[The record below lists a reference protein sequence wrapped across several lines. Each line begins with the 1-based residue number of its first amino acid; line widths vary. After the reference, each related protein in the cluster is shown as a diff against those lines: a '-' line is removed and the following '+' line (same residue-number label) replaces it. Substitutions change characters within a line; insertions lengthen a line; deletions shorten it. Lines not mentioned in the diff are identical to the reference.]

1 MSDFRIF
8 AARIKKITRMKISY
22 NWLKQYVNCDYPAEK
37 ISALLTSTGLEVE
50 DLTPFESV
58 KGSLKGVVVGKVLT
72 CIDHPNSDHLHITT
86 VDCGGEEP
94 LHIVCGAPNVA
105 AGQKVLVATIGTDL
119 WIHDEHITIKRGKI
133 RGEVSEGMI
142 CAEDELQLG
151 ESHDGIMVL
160 PDDYEVG
167 KPASFYF
174 PVEND
179 YTFEI
184 GLTANRS
191 DATSH
196 IGSARDLVAAL
207 NQREDTTQY
216 HLIKPSVEDF
226 RVETHDNDIEVV
238 VEDTAACPRYSGLS
252 ISGVKVGPSPDWL
265 KNRLAAVG
273 IRSINNIVDISN
285 YVLMEMGQPMHIFD
299 ADKIAGKKVVVKCLP
314 EGTPFVTLDGVE
326 RKLNGR
332 NLMICNAEEPMCI
345 AGVFGGLKSGVTES
359 TTNIFLES
367 AYFNP
372 TSIRKTSKYHG
383 LQTDASFRYE
393 RGADPNI
400 TLYALKRAALLV
412 KALAGGTISSEI
424 KDVQHGDFTPARVD
438 LKFDYLN
445 KVAGKAIDKTQAVNI
460 LKSLECAVVECDETH
475 VVVDVPTCKVDVTRP
490 VDLVEEILRIYGYDN
505 IEIPS
510 RVHASVS
517 RAVKPNAD
525 QLQQKISDM
534 LVANG
539 FYEIMNNSLTKAAYS
554 EAFEAFDSERNVKI
568 LNPLSSDLNVM
579 RQTLL
584 WGGLESIAF
593 NQNRKVTDM
602 KFFEFG
608 NVYFYNAQAQ
618 GSQDTLAPYSE
629 YFHLDLFLTGN
640 KQAELWNNQPKPL
653 DFFDLKQYVMGI
665 LRLLRVDQNQLEVKE
680 GTLKHYEYSLE
691 LYLEGKRVATFGKL
705 DKKALKHFD
714 IKKDVYHATLCWN
727 TLMSNY
733 GKAPEVH
740 FEPLSKFPSVRRD
753 LAMIFDKS
761 VTFEQV
767 KKVAQAAENKLL
779 QEMSLFDV
787 YEGDKIPEGKKQY
800 AMSFILMSP
809 TATLTDKAI
818 EKAMG
823 RIQGAIEKE
832 LNGVLR

>member
-1 MSDFRIF
+1 
-8 AARIKKITRMKISY
+8 MKISY
-22 NWLKQYVNCDYPAEK
+22 NWLKQYVNCEYPAEK
-37 ISALLTSTGLEVE
+37 VSEVLTSTGLEVE
-50 DLTPFESV
+50 DLIPFESV

-72 CIDHPNSDHLHITT
+72 CVEHPNSDHLHITT

-119 WIHDEHITIKRGKI
+119 WIHDERITIKKGKI

-151 ESHDGIMVL
+151 ESHEGIMVL
-160 PDDYEVG
+160 PEDYEVG

-179 YTFEI
+179 YTIEI

-226 RVETHDNDIEVV
+226 NVESNDNDIEVV
-238 VEDTAACPRYSGLS
+238 VEDAEACLRYSGLT

-285 YVLMEMGQPMHIFD
+285 YVLMEVGQPMLIFD
-299 ADKIAGKKVVVKCLP
+299 ADKITGKKVVVKCPP

-345 AGVFGGLKSGVTES
+345 AGVFGGIKSGVTET
-359 TTNIFLES
+359 TTNVFLES

-372 TSIRKTSKYHG
+372 TSIRKTAKYHG

-400 TLYALKRAALLV
+400 TLYALKRAALLI
-412 KALAGGTISSEI
+412 KELAGGTISSEI
-424 KDVQHGDFTPARVD
+424 KDVRNGDFTPARVD
-438 LKFDYLN
+438 LKFELLN
-445 KVAGKAIDKTQAVNI
+445 RVAGQAIDKSQAVNI
-460 LKSLECAVVECDETH
+460 LRSLECQVVGCDDSH

-490 VDLVEEILRIYGYDN
+490 VDVIEEILRIYGYDN
-505 IEIPS
+505 IAIPS
-510 RVHASVS
+510 RIHTSIS
-517 RAVKPNAD
+517 RANKPNAD
-525 QLQQKISDM
+525 KLQQKISDM

-554 EAFEAFDSERNVKI
+554 EAFEAFDAERNVKVM
-568 LNPLSSDLNVM
+568 NPLSSDLNVM

-593 NQNRKVTDM
+593 NQNRKVADM

-608 NVYFYNAQAQ
+608 NVYFFDSKAVQDAQH
-618 GSQDTLAPYSE
+618 TLAPFSE
-629 YFHLDLFLTGN
+629 YYHLDLFLTGN
-640 KQAELWNNQPKPL
+640 RQEELWSHQPKAL
-653 DFFDLKQYVMGI
+653 DFFDLKQYVMGVLHQMRI
-665 LRLLRVDQNQLEVKE
+665 DSSKLEVKE
-680 GTLKHYEYSLE
+680 GSMGHYEYSLE
-691 LYLEGKRVATFGKL
+691 FYLGDKRVATMGKI
-705 DKKALKHFD
+705 DKKALKLFD
-714 IKKDVYHATLCWN
+714 IKKEVFHATLCWN
-727 TLMSNY
+727 TLMANY
-733 GKAPEVH
+733 AKAPEVH

-761 VTFEQV
+761 VTFEAV
-767 KKVAQAAENKLL
+767 KKVAIAAESKLL

-787 YEGDKIPEGKKQY
+787 YEGDKIPAGKKQY
-800 AMSFILMSP
+800 AMSFILMST

-818 EKAMG
+818 EKSMA

-832 LNGVLR
+832 LGGVLR

>member
-1 MSDFRIF
+1 
-8 AARIKKITRMKISY
+8 MKISY
-22 NWLKQYVNCDYPAEK
+22 NWLKQYVNCDYSAEK
-37 ISALLTSTGLEVE
+37 VSEVLTSTGLEVE

-58 KGSLKGVVVGKVLT
+58 KGALKGVVVGKVLT
-72 CIDHPNSDHLHITT
+72 CVDHPNSDHLHITT
-86 VDCGGEEP
+86 VDCGGEVP

-105 AGQKVLVATIGTDL
+105 AGQKVLVATIGTEL
-119 WIHDEHITIKRGKI
+119 WSGDEHFTIKKGKI

-160 PDDYEVG
+160 PEDYEVG

-174 PVEND
+174 PVEED
-179 YTFEI
+179 YTIEI

-207 NQREDTTQY
+207 NQRENTTKY
-216 HLIKPSVEDF
+216 HLIVPSVDDF
-226 RVETHDNDIEVV
+226 KVENHDNDIEVV

-252 ISGVKVGPSPDWL
+252 ISGVKVGPSPEWL

-273 IRSINNIVDISN
+273 LRSINNIVDISN
-285 YVLMEMGQPMHIFD
+285 YVLMEVGQPMHIFD
-299 ADKIAGKKVVVKCLP
+299 ADKITGKKVVVKCLP

-345 AGVFGGLKSGVTES
+345 AGVFGGLKSGVTEE

-372 TSIRKTSKYHG
+372 TSIRKTAKFHG

-400 TLYALKRAALLV
+400 TLYALKRAAQLV
-412 KALAGGTISSEI
+412 KELAGGTISSEI
-424 KDVQHGDFTPARVD
+424 KDVKNGDFTPARVD

-445 KVAGKAIDKTQAVNI
+445 KVAGQDIDKTQAVNI
-460 LKSLECAVVECDETH
+460 LKSLECKVIEQNDEH
-475 VVVDVPTCKVDVTRP
+475 VVIDIPTCKVDVTRP
-490 VDLVEEILRIYGYDN
+490 ADVVEEILRIYGYDN
-505 IEIPS
+505 IAIPS
-510 RVHASVS
+510 RIHASIS
-517 RAVKPNAD
+517 RAVKPD
-525 QLQQKISDM
+525 SDKLQQKISDI

-554 EAFEAFDSERNVKI
+554 EAFADFDPERNVKI
-568 LNPLSSDLNVM
+568 INPLSSDLNVM

-593 NQNRKVTDM
+593 NQNRKVSDM

-608 NVYFYNAQAQ
+608 NVYFYNGKADN
-618 GSQDTLAPYSE
+618 SQNPLAPYSE
-629 YFHLDLFLTGN
+629 FCHLDLFLTGN
-640 KQAELWNNQPKPL
+640 RHAELWNQQPQAI

-665 LRLLRVDQNQLEVKE
+665 LRLLRIDANQLEVKE
-680 GTLKHYEYSLE
+680 STLKHYEYALE
-691 LYLEGKRVATFGKL
+691 LHLDGQRIATFGKL
-705 DKKALKHFD
+705 DKKTLKLFD
-714 IKKDVYHATLCWN
+714 IKKDVFHATLCWN
-727 TLMSNY
+727 SLMSHY

-753 LAMIFDKS
+753 LAMIFDKN

-767 KKVAQAAENKLL
+767 KKVAMAAENKLL

-787 YEGDKIPEGKKQY
+787 YEGEKIPAGKKQY
-800 AMSFILMSP
+800 AMSFILMST

-818 EKAMG
+818 EKSMA
-823 RIQGAIEKE
+823 RIQQAIEKE
-832 LNGVLR
+832 LGGVLR

>member
-1 MSDFRIF
+1 
-8 AARIKKITRMKISY
+8 MKISY
-22 NWLKQYVNCDYPAEK
+22 NWLKQYVNCDYTAEK
-37 ISALLTSTGLEVE
+37 VSELLTSTGLEVE

-58 KGSLKGVVVGKVLT
+58 KGALKGVVVGKVLT
-72 CIDHPNSDHLHITT
+72 CVDHPNSDHLHITT

-119 WIHDEHITIKRGKI
+119 WIHDEQITIKKGKI

-160 PDDYEVG
+160 PEDYEVG

-174 PVEND
+174 PVEED
-179 YTFEI
+179 YTIEI

-207 NQREDTTQY
+207 NQRENTTKY
-216 HLIKPSVEDF
+216 HLITPSVDDF
-226 RVETHDNDIEVV
+226 KVENHNNDIEVV

-252 ISGVKVGPSPDWL
+252 ISGVKVGPSPEWL

-285 YVLMEMGQPMHIFD
+285 YVLMEVGQPMHIFD
-299 ADKIAGKKVVVKCLP
+299 ADKITGKKVIVKCLP

-332 NLMICNAEEPMCI
+332 NLMICNTEEPMCI
-345 AGVFGGLKSGVTES
+345 AGVFGGLKSGVTEE

-372 TSIRKTSKYHG
+372 TSIRKTSKFHG

-400 TLYALKRAALLV
+400 TLYALKRAAMLV
-412 KALAGGTISSEI
+412 KELAGGTISSEI
-424 KDVQHGDFTPARVD
+424 KDVINGDFKPAQVD

-445 KVAGKAIDKTQAVNI
+445 KLAGQDIDKTQAVNI
-460 LKSLECAVVECDETH
+460 LKSLECKVVEQNDQH
-475 VVVDVPTCKVDVTRP
+475 VVVDIPTCKVDVTRP
-490 VDLVEEILRIYGYDN
+490 ADVVEEILRIYGYDN
-505 IEIPS
+505 IAIPS
-510 RVHASVS
+510 RIHASIS

-534 LVANG
+534 LVSNG
-539 FYEIMNNSLTKAAYS
+539 FYEIMNNSLTKSAYS
-554 EAFEAFDSERNVKI
+554 EAFEAFPAERNVKI
-568 LNPLSSDLNVM
+568 MNPLSSDLNVM

-593 NQNRKVTDM
+593 NQNRKVSDI

-608 NVYFYNAQAQ
+608 NVYFFNAQAKNEQ
-618 GSQDTLAPYSE
+618 HTLAPYSE
-629 YFHLDLFLTGN
+629 FFHLDLFLTGN
-640 KQAELWNNQPKPL
+640 RQEELWNHQPKPL

-665 LRLLRVDQNQLEVKE
+665 LHQLRVDQSKLEVKE
-680 GTLKHYEYSLE
+680 GTQTHFEYSLMFSVDGQE
-691 LYLEGKRVATFGKL
+691 LATIGKL
-705 DKKALKHFD
+705 DKKTLKLFD
-714 IKKDVYHATLCWN
+714 IKKDVFYATLNW
-727 TLMSNY
+727 TALMCNY

-767 KKVAQAAENKLL
+767 KKVAMAAENKLL

-787 YEGDKIPEGKKQY
+787 YEGEKIPEGKKQY
-800 AMSFILMSP
+800 AMSFILMST

-818 EKAMG
+818 EKAMT
-823 RIQGAIEKE
+823 RIQQAIEKE

>member
-1 MSDFRIF
+1 
-8 AARIKKITRMKISY
+8 MKISY

-37 ISALLTSTGLEVE
+37 ISELLTSTGLEVE

-105 AGQKVLVATIGTDL
+105 AGQKVLVATLGTEL

-167 KPASFYF
+167 KPAAYYF

-179 YTFEI
+179 YTLEI

-207 NQREDTTQY
+207 NQRENTTKY
-216 HLIKPSVEDF
+216 HLIKPAVEDF
-226 RVETHDNDIEVV
+226 KVESHDNDIEVV
-238 VEDTAACPRYSGLS
+238 VEDTAACPRYSGLTV
-252 ISGVKVGPSPDWL
+252 SGVKVGPSPDWL
-265 KNRLAAVG
+265 KNRLAACG
-273 IRSINNIVDISN
+273 LRSINNIVDISN
-285 YVLMEMGQPMHIFD
+285 YVLLETGQPMHFFD
-299 ADKIAGKKVVVKCLP
+299 ADKIKGRKVVVKCLP

-345 AGVFGGLKSGVTES
+345 AGVFGGLESGVTEQ
-359 TTNIFLES
+359 TVNLFLES

-372 TSIRKTSKYHG
+372 TSIRKTAKYHG

-400 TLYALKRAALLV
+400 TLYALKRAVQLI
-412 KALAGGTISSEI
+412 KELAGGTVTSEI
-424 KDVQHGDFTPARVD
+424 KDVMNGDFAPARVD
-438 LKFDYLN
+438 LSFDLLN
-445 KVAGKAIDKTQAVNI
+445 KVAGKVIDPVQAVNI
-460 LKSLECAVVECDETH
+460 LKSLECQVVEQDDRH

-490 VDLVEEILRIYGYDN
+490 VDVIEEILRIYGYDN

-510 RVHASVS
+510 RIYSSVS
-517 RAVKPNAD
+517 RAPKPNAD
-525 QLQQKISDM
+525 QLQQKVSDL

-539 FYEIMNNSLTKAAYS
+539 FYEIMNNSLTKSAYS
-554 EAFEAFDSERNVKI
+554 EAFEAFAPERNVKI
-568 LNPLSSDLNVM
+568 MNPLSSDLNVM

-593 NQNRKVTDM
+593 NQNRKVADM

-608 NVYFYNAQAQ
+608 NVYFFDPKAAQDPQ
-618 GSQDTLAPYSE
+618 HTLAPYSE
-629 YFHLDLFLTGN
+629 YLHLDLFLTGN
-640 KQAELWNNQPKPL
+640 RQAELWNNPPKPV

-665 LRLLRVDQNQLEVKE
+665 LHQLRVDPNQLEVKE
-680 GTLKHYEYSLE
+680 STLKHYEYALE
-691 LYLEGKRVATFGKL
+691 LHLDGKRLATFGKL
-705 DKKALKHFD
+705 DKKTLKLFD

-727 TLMSNY
+727 SLMAHY

-753 LAMIFDKS
+753 LAMIFDKG

-767 KKVAQAAENKLL
+767 KKVAMAAENKIL

-787 YEGDKIPEGKKQY
+787 YEGDKIPAGKKQY

-818 EKAMG
+818 EKAMA

>member
-1 MSDFRIF
+1 
-8 AARIKKITRMKISY
+8 MKLSY
-22 NWLKQYVNCDYPAEK
+22 NWLKQYVNCDYSAEK
-37 ISALLTSTGLEVE
+37 VSELLTSTGLEVE
-50 DLTPFESV
+50 DLIPFESV

-72 CIDHPNSDHLHITT
+72 CVDHPNSDHLHITT

-105 AGQKVLVATIGTDL
+105 AGQKVLVATLGTEL
-119 WIHDEHITIKRGKI
+119 WIHDEHIVIKRGKI

-151 ESHDGIMVL
+151 ASHDGIMVL

-179 YTFEI
+179 YTLEI

-207 NQREDTTQY
+207 NQRENTTKY
-216 HLIKPSVEDF
+216 HLVKPSVEDF
-226 RVETHDNDIEVV
+226 KVENHDNDIEVV
-238 VEDTAACPRYSGLS
+238 VEDTAACPRYSGLTV
-252 ISGVKVGPSPDWL
+252 SGVKVGPSPDWL
-265 KNRLAAVG
+265 KHRLAACG
-273 IRSINNIVDISN
+273 LRSINNIVDISN
-285 YVLMEMGQPMHIFD
+285 YVLLETGQPMHFFD
-299 ADKIAGKKVVVKCLP
+299 ADKIKGRKVVVKCLP

-332 NLMICNAEEPMCI
+332 NLMICNAEAPMCI
-345 AGVFGGLKSGVTES
+345 AGVFGGLESGVTDQ
-359 TTNIFLES
+359 TVNLFLES

-372 TSIRKTSKYHG
+372 TSIRKTAKYHG

-400 TLYALKRAALLV
+400 TLYALKRAVQLI
-412 KALAGGTISSEI
+412 KELAGGTVSSEI
-424 KDVQHGDFTPARVD
+424 KDVCNGDFTPARVD
-438 LKFDYLN
+438 LKFDLLN
-445 KVAGKAIDKTQAVNI
+445 KVAGKVIDPVQAVNI
-460 LKSLECAVVECDETH
+460 LKSLECQVVEQDDRH

-490 VDLVEEILRIYGYDN
+490 VDVIEEILRIYGYDN

-510 RVHASVS
+510 RIYTSVS
-517 RAVKPNAD
+517 RAPKPNSD
-525 QLQQKISDM
+525 QLQQKVSDM

-539 FYEIMNNSLTKAAYS
+539 FYEIMNNSLTKSAYS
-554 EAFEAFDSERNVKI
+554 EAFEAFAPERNVKI
-568 LNPLSSDLNVM
+568 KNPLSSDLNVM

-593 NQNRKVTDM
+593 NQNRKVADM

-608 NVYFYNAQAQ
+608 NVYFFDPKA
-618 GSQDTLAPYSE
+618 GQDPQHTLAPYSE
-629 YFHLDLFLTGN
+629 YLHLDLFLTGN
-640 KQAELWNNQPKPL
+640 RQAELWNNPPKPV

-665 LRLLRVDQNQLEVKE
+665 LHQLRVDPNRLEVKE
-680 GTLKHYEYSLE
+680 SALKHYEYALE
-691 LYLEGKRVATFGKL
+691 LCLDGQRLATLGKL
-705 DKKALKHFD
+705 DKKTLKLFD
-714 IKKDVYHATLCWN
+714 IKKDVFHATLCWN
-727 TLMSNY
+727 SLMAHY

-753 LAMIFDKS
+753 LAMIFDKG
-761 VTFEQV
+761 VTFEAV
-767 KKVAQAAENKLL
+767 KKVAMAAENKLL

-787 YEGDKIPEGKKQY
+787 YEGDKIPAGKKQY
-800 AMSFILMSP
+800 AMSFVLMSP

-818 EKAMG
+818 EKAMA

>member
-1 MSDFRIF
+1 
-8 AARIKKITRMKISY
+8 MKISY
-22 NWLKQYVNCDYPAEK
+22 NWLKQYVNCDYTAEK
-37 ISALLTSTGLEVE
+37 VSELLTSTGLEVE

-58 KGSLKGVVVGKVLT
+58 KGALKGVVVGKVLT
-72 CIDHPNSDHLHITT
+72 CVDHPNSDHLHITT

-119 WIHDEHITIKRGKI
+119 WIHDEQITIKKGKI

-160 PDDYEVG
+160 PEDYEVG

-174 PVEND
+174 PVEED
-179 YTFEI
+179 YTIEI

-207 NQREDTTQY
+207 NQRENTTKY
-216 HLIKPSVEDF
+216 HLITPSVDDF
-226 RVETHDNDIEVV
+226 KVENHNNDIEVV

-252 ISGVKVGPSPDWL
+252 ISGVKVGPSPEWL

-285 YVLMEMGQPMHIFD
+285 YVLMEVGQPMHIFD
-299 ADKIAGKKVVVKCLP
+299 ADKITGKKVIVKCLP

-332 NLMICNAEEPMCI
+332 NLMICNTEEPMCI
-345 AGVFGGLKSGVTES
+345 AGVFGGLKSGVTEE

-372 TSIRKTSKYHG
+372 TSIRKTSKFHG

-400 TLYALKRAALLV
+400 TLYALKRAAMLV
-412 KALAGGTISSEI
+412 KELAGGTISSEI
-424 KDVQHGDFTPARVD
+424 KDVINGDFKPAQVD

-445 KVAGKAIDKTQAVNI
+445 KLAGQDIDKTQAVNI
-460 LKSLECAVVECDETH
+460 LKSLECKVVEQNDQH
-475 VVVDVPTCKVDVTRP
+475 VVVDIPTCKVDVTRP
-490 VDLVEEILRIYGYDN
+490 ADVVEEILRIYGYDN
-505 IEIPS
+505 IAIPS
-510 RVHASVS
+510 RIHASIS

-534 LVANG
+534 LVSNG
-539 FYEIMNNSLTKAAYS
+539 FYEIMNNSLTKSAYS
-554 EAFEAFDSERNVKI
+554 EAFEAFPAERNVKI
-568 LNPLSSDLNVM
+568 MNPLSSDLNVM

-593 NQNRKVTDM
+593 NQNRKVSDM

-608 NVYFYNAQAQ
+608 NVYFFNAQAKNEQ
-618 GSQDTLAPYSE
+618 HTLAPYSE
-629 YFHLDLFLTGN
+629 FFHLDLFLTGN
-640 KQAELWNNQPKPL
+640 RQEELWNHQPKPL

-665 LRLLRVDQNQLEVKE
+665 LHQLRVDQSKLEVKE
-680 GTLKHYEYSLE
+680 GTQTHFEYSLMFSVDGQE
-691 LYLEGKRVATFGKL
+691 LATIGKL
-705 DKKALKHFD
+705 DKKTLKLFD
-714 IKKDVYHATLCWN
+714 IKKDVFYATLNW
-727 TLMSNY
+727 TALMCNY

-767 KKVAQAAENKLL
+767 KKVAMAAENKLL

-787 YEGDKIPEGKKQY
+787 YEGEKIPEGKKQY
-800 AMSFILMSP
+800 AMSFILMST

-818 EKAMG
+818 EKAMT
-823 RIQGAIEKE
+823 RIQQAIEKE

>member
-1 MSDFRIF
+1 M
-8 AARIKKITRMKISY
+8 
-22 NWLKQYVNCDYPAEK
+22 
-37 ISALLTSTGLEVE
+37 LTSTGLEVE

-72 CIDHPNSDHLHITT
+72 CIAHPNSDHLHITT

-105 AGQKVLVATIGTDL
+105 AGQKVLVATIGTEL
-119 WIHDEHITIKRGKI
+119 WIGDEHITIKKGKI

-151 ESHDGIMVL
+151 SSHDGIMVL
-160 PDDYEVG
+160 PEDYEVG

-179 YTFEI
+179 YTIEI

-207 NQREDTTQY
+207 NQREGTTKY
-216 HLIKPSVEDF
+216 HLVLPSVDDF
-226 RVETHDNDIEVV
+226 KVENHDNDIEVV

-285 YVLMEMGQPMHIFD
+285 YVLMEVGQPMHIFD
-299 ADKIAGKKVVVKCLP
+299 ADKITGKKVIVKCLP
-314 EGTPFVTLDGVE
+314 EGTPFITLDGVE
-326 RKLNGR
+326 RKLNSR
-332 NLMICNAEEPMCI
+332 NLMICNTEEPMCI
-345 AGVFGGLKSGVTES
+345 AGVFGGIKSGVTEQ
-359 TTNIFLES
+359 TTNVFLES

-372 TSIRKTSKYHG
+372 TSIRKTSKFHG
-383 LQTDASFRYE
+383 LQTDASFCYE

-412 KALAGGTISSEI
+412 KELAGGTISSEI
-424 KDVQHGDFTPARVD
+424 KDVKNGDFKPAQVD

-445 KVAGKAIDKTQAVNI
+445 KLAGQEIDKTQAVNI
-460 LKSLECAVVECDETH
+460 LKSLECKVVEQNDEH
-475 VVVDVPTCKVDVTRP
+475 VVVDIPTCKVDVTRP
-490 VDLVEEILRIYGYDN
+490 ADVVEEILRIYGYDN
-505 IEIPS
+505 IAIPS
-510 RVHASVS
+510 RIHASIS

-525 QLQQKISDM
+525 LLQQKISDM
-534 LVANG
+534 LVSNG
-539 FYEIMNNSLTKAAYS
+539 FYEIMNNSLTKSAYS
-554 EAFEAFDSERNVKI
+554 EAFEAFSPERNVKI
-568 LNPLSSDLNVM
+568 MNPLSSDLNVM

-593 NQNRKVTDM
+593 NQNRKVSDM

-608 NVYFYNAQAQ
+608 NVYFYDANAQDPQ
-618 GSQDTLAPYSE
+618 HTLAPYSE
-629 YFHLDLFLTGN
+629 YCHLDLFLTGN
-640 KQAELWNNQPKPL
+640 KQEELWNNQPQPK

-665 LRLLRVDQNQLEVKE
+665 LKHLRVDQSKLEIKE
-680 GTLKHYEYSLE
+680 GTLKHFEHSMVLAFD
-691 LYLEGKRVATFGKL
+691 GKEIATLGKL
-705 DKKALKHFD
+705 DKKTLKLFD
-714 IKKDVYHATLCWN
+714 IKKDVFYATLDW
-727 TLMSNY
+727 TALIQIY
-733 GKAPEVH
+733 AKAPEVH

-761 VTFEQV
+761 ITFEQV
-767 KKVAQAAENKLL
+767 KKVAMAAENKIL
-779 QEMSLFDV
+779 QEMSLFDL

-800 AMSFILMSP
+800 AMSFILMS
-809 TATLTDKAI
+809 TSATLTDKAI
-818 EKAMG
+818 EKAMD
-823 RIQGAIEKE
+823 RIQKAIEKE
-832 LNGVLR
+832 LNGMLR

>member
-1 MSDFRIF
+1 
-8 AARIKKITRMKISY
+8 MKISY
-22 NWLKQYVNCDYPAEK
+22 NWLKQYVNCDYTAEK
-37 ISALLTSTGLEVE
+37 VSELLTSTGLEVE

-58 KGSLKGVVVGKVLT
+58 KGALKGVVVGKVLT
-72 CIDHPNSDHLHITT
+72 CVDHPNSDHLHITT

-119 WIHDEHITIKRGKI
+119 WIHDEQITIKKGKI

-160 PDDYEVG
+160 PENYEVG

-174 PVEND
+174 PVEED
-179 YTFEI
+179 YTIEI

-207 NQREDTTQY
+207 NQRENTTKY
-216 HLIKPSVEDF
+216 HLITPSVDDF
-226 RVETHDNDIEVV
+226 KVENHNNDIEVV

-252 ISGVKVGPSPDWL
+252 ISGVKVGPSPEWL

-285 YVLMEMGQPMHIFD
+285 YVLMEVGQPMHIFD
-299 ADKIAGKKVVVKCLP
+299 ADKITGKKVIVKCLP

-332 NLMICNAEEPMCI
+332 NLMICNTEEPMCI
-345 AGVFGGLKSGVTES
+345 AGVFGGLKSGVTEE

-372 TSIRKTSKYHG
+372 TSIRKTSKFHG

-400 TLYALKRAALLV
+400 TLYALKRAAMLV
-412 KALAGGTISSEI
+412 KELAGGTISSEI
-424 KDVQHGDFTPARVD
+424 KDVINGDFKPAQVD

-445 KVAGKAIDKTQAVNI
+445 KLAGQDIDKTQAVNI
-460 LKSLECAVVECDETH
+460 LKSLECKVVEQNDQH
-475 VVVDVPTCKVDVTRP
+475 VVVDIPTCKVDVTRP
-490 VDLVEEILRIYGYDN
+490 ADVVEEILRIYGYDN
-505 IEIPS
+505 IAIPS
-510 RVHASVS
+510 RIHASIS

-534 LVANG
+534 LVSNG
-539 FYEIMNNSLTKAAYS
+539 FYEIMNNSLTKSAYS
-554 EAFEAFDSERNVKI
+554 EAFEAFPAERNVKI
-568 LNPLSSDLNVM
+568 MNPLSSDLNVM

-593 NQNRKVTDM
+593 NQNRKVSDM

-608 NVYFYNAQAQ
+608 NVYFFNAQAKNEQ
-618 GSQDTLAPYSE
+618 HTLAPYSE
-629 YFHLDLFLTGN
+629 FFHLDLFLTGN
-640 KQAELWNNQPKPL
+640 RQEELWNHQPKPL

-665 LRLLRVDQNQLEVKE
+665 LHQLRVDQSKLEVKE
-680 GTLKHYEYSLE
+680 GTQTHFEYSLMFSVDGQE
-691 LYLEGKRVATFGKL
+691 LATIGKL
-705 DKKALKHFD
+705 DKKTLKLFD
-714 IKKDVYHATLCWN
+714 IKKDVFYATLNW
-727 TLMSNY
+727 TALMCNY

-767 KKVAQAAENKLL
+767 KKVAMAAENKLL

-787 YEGDKIPEGKKQY
+787 YEGEKIPEGKKQY
-800 AMSFILMSP
+800 AMSFILMST

-818 EKAMG
+818 EKAMT
-823 RIQGAIEKE
+823 RIQQAIEKE

>member
-8 AARIKKITRMKISY
+8 AASIKINKMKISY
-22 NWLKQYVNCDYPAEK
+22 NWLKQYVNCDSPAEK
-37 ISALLTSTGLEVE
+37 VSEVLTSTGLEVE
-50 DLTPFESV
+50 DLIPFESV

-72 CIDHPNSDHLHITT
+72 CIAHPNSDHLLITT
-86 VDCGGEEP
+86 VDVGGEEP

-119 WIHDEHITIKRGKI
+119 WIHDEHITIKKGKI

-151 ESHDGIMVL
+151 ESHEGIMVL
-160 PDDYEVG
+160 PEDYEVG
-167 KPASFYF
+167 KPAAFYF

-179 YTFEI
+179 YTIEI

-207 NQREDTTQY
+207 NQREQTTKY

-226 RVETHDNDIEVV
+226 KVENTSNNIEVV
-238 VEDTAACPRYSGLS
+238 VEDTAACPRYSGLT

-285 YVLMEMGQPMHIFD
+285 YVLMEVGQPMHIFD
-299 ADKIAGKKVVVKCLP
+299 ADKITGKKVIVKCLP
-314 EGTPFVTLDGVE
+314 EGTPFITLDGVE
-326 RKLNGR
+326 RKLNSR

-345 AGVFGGLKSGVTES
+345 AGVFGGIKSGVTEE
-359 TTNIFLES
+359 TTNVFLES

-372 TSIRKTSKYHG
+372 TSIRKTAKFHG

-412 KALAGGTISSEI
+412 KELAGGTITSEI
-424 KDVQHGDFTPARVD
+424 KDVKNGDFTPARVD
-438 LKFDYLN
+438 LKFELLN
-445 KVAGKAIDKTQAVNI
+445 RVAGQDIDKTQAVNI
-460 LKSLECAVVECDETH
+460 LKSLECEVVECDETH
-475 VVVDVPTCKVDVTRP
+475 VVIDVPTCKVDVTRP
-490 VDLVEEILRIYGYDN
+490 VDVIEEILRIYGYDN
-505 IEIPS
+505 IAIPS
-510 RVHASVS
+510 RIHTSIS
-517 RAVKPNAD
+517 RANKPNAD
-525 QLQQKISDM
+525 KLQQKISDM

-539 FYEIMNNSLTKAAYS
+539 FYEIMNNSLTKSAYS
-554 EAFEAFDSERNVKI
+554 EAFEAFDPDRNVKI
-568 LNPLSSDLNVM
+568 MNPLSSDLNVM

-593 NQNRKVTDM
+593 NQNRKVADM

-608 NVYFYNAQAQ
+608 NVYFFDSKAVQDAQH
-618 GSQDTLAPYSE
+618 TLAPFSE
-629 YFHLDLFLTGN
+629 YYHLDLFLTGN
-640 KQAELWNNQPKPL
+640 RQEELWNHQPKAL

-665 LRLLRVDQNQLEVKE
+665 LHQMRVDQGKLEVKE
-680 GTLKHYEYSLE
+680 GNLEHYEYSLE
-691 LYLEGKRVATFGKL
+691 LYIDGKRVATMGKIG
-705 DKKALKHFD
+705 KKALKLFD
-714 IKKDVYHATLCWN
+714 IKKEVFHATLCWN
-727 TLMSNY
+727 SLISNY

-753 LAMIFDKS
+753 LAMIFDKG
-761 VTFEQV
+761 VTFEEV
-767 KKVAQAAENKLL
+767 KKVALAAENKIL
-779 QEMSLFDV
+779 QSMSLFDV
-787 YEGDKIPEGKKQY
+787 YEGDKIPQGKKQY

-818 EKAMG
+818 EKAMA

-832 LNGVLR
+832 LNGILR

>member
-1 MSDFRIF
+1 
-8 AARIKKITRMKISY
+8 MKISY
-22 NWLKQYVNCDYPAEK
+22 NWLKQYVNCDYSAEK
-37 ISALLTSTGLEVE
+37 VSELLTSTGLEVE

-58 KGSLKGVVVGKVLT
+58 KGALKGVVVGKVLT
-72 CIDHPNSDHLHITT
+72 CVDHPNSDHLHITT

-119 WIHDEHITIKRGKI
+119 WIHDEHITIKKGKI

-160 PDDYEVG
+160 PNDYEVG

-174 PVEND
+174 PVEED
-179 YTFEI
+179 YTIEI

-207 NQREDTTQY
+207 NQRENTTQY

-226 RVETHDNDIEVV
+226 KIENHDNDIEVV

-273 IRSINNIVDISN
+273 LRSINNIVDISN

-299 ADKIAGKKVVVKCLP
+299 ADKIIGKKVVVKCLP

-345 AGVFGGLKSGVTES
+345 AGVFGGLKSGVTEE

-372 TSIRKTSKYHG
+372 TSIRKTAKYHG

-400 TLYALKRAALLV
+400 TLFALKRAALLV
-412 KALAGGTISSEI
+412 KELAGGTISSEI
-424 KDVQHGDFTPARVD
+424 KDVKNGDFTLARVD
-438 LKFDYLN
+438 LKFEYLN

-460 LKSLECAVVECDETH
+460 LKSLECQVVEQDDKH
-475 VVVDVPTCKVDVTRP
+475 VVVDVPSCKVDVTRP
-490 VDLVEEILRIYGYDN
+490 VDVVEEILRIYGYDN

-510 RVHASVS
+510 RIHASIS

-525 QLQQKISDM
+525 KLQQKISDM
-534 LVANG
+534 LVSNG

-554 EAFEAFDSERNVKI
+554 EAFDAFDPERNVKI

-593 NQNRKVTDM
+593 NQNRKVADM

-608 NVYFYNAQAQ
+608 NVYFYNAQAAQ
-618 GSQDTLAPYSE
+618 HAQHPLAPYSE
-629 YFHLDLFLTGN
+629 FFHLDLFLTGN
-640 KQAELWNNQPKPL
+640 RQEELWNHQPQPL

-665 LRLLRVDQNQLEVKE
+665 LRLLRVNQGELEVKE
-680 GTLKHYEYSLE
+680 GAMKHYEYSLE
-691 LYLEGKRVATFGKL
+691 LFLDGKCVATLGKL
-705 DKKALKHFD
+705 DKKTLKLFD

-727 TLMSNY
+727 TLMSHY
-733 GKAPEVH
+733 GKAAEVH

-753 LAMIFDKS
+753 LAMILDKG

-767 KKVAQAAENKLL
+767 RKAAMAAENKLL

-809 TATLTDKAI
+809 TATLTDKAC
-818 EKAMG
+818 EKAMA
-823 RIQGAIEKE
+823 RIQQAIEKE
-832 LNGVLR
+832 LGGVLR

>member
-1 MSDFRIF
+1 
-8 AARIKKITRMKISY
+8 MKISY
-22 NWLKQYVNCDYPAEK
+22 NWLKQYVNCDYSAEK
-37 ISALLTSTGLEVE
+37 VSELLTSTGLEVE

-58 KGSLKGVVVGKVLT
+58 KGALKGVVVGKVLT
-72 CIDHPNSDHLHITT
+72 CVDHPNSDHLHITT
-86 VDCGGEEP
+86 VDCGGEQP

-105 AGQKVLVATIGTDL
+105 AGQKVLVATIGTEL
-119 WIHDEHITIKRGKI
+119 WIHDEPITIKRGKI

-151 ESHDGIMVL
+151 ASHDGIMVL
-160 PDDYEVG
+160 PEDYEVG

-174 PVEND
+174 PVEED
-179 YTFEI
+179 YTIEI

-196 IGSARDLVAAL
+196 IGAARDLVAAL
-207 NQREDTTQY
+207 NQRENTTKY

-226 RVETHDNDIEVV
+226 KVACHDLDIEVV
-238 VEDTAACPRYSGLS
+238 VEDTAACPRYSGLT
-252 ISGVKVGPSPDWL
+252 ISGVKVGPSPEWL

-285 YVLMEMGQPMHIFD
+285 FVLMEVGQPMHIFD
-299 ADKIAGKKVVVKCLP
+299 ADKIAGRKVVVKCLP

-345 AGVFGGLKSGVTES
+345 AGVFGGLKSGVTEE

-372 TSIRKTSKYHG
+372 TSIRKTAKYHG

-412 KALAGGTISSEI
+412 KELAGGTISSEI
-424 KDVQHGDFTPARVD
+424 KDIQHGDFTPARVD
-438 LKFDYLN
+438 LKFDLLN
-445 KVAGKAIDKTQAVNI
+445 KVAGKVIDKTQAVNI
-460 LKSLECAVVECDETH
+460 LKSLECQVVEQDDTH
-475 VVVDVPTCKVDVTRP
+475 VVVDVHTSKVDVTRP
-490 VDLVEEILRIYGYDN
+490 VDVIEEILRVYGYDN

-510 RVHASVS
+510 RVHTSVS
-517 RAVKPNAD
+517 RSNKPNSD
-525 QLQQKISDM
+525 KLQQKISDM

-539 FYEIMNNSLTKAAYS
+539 FYEIMNNSLTRSAYS
-554 EAFEAFDSERNVKI
+554 EAFADFDPERNVRI
-568 LNPLSSDLNVM
+568 MNPLSSDLNVM

-608 NVYFYNAQAQ
+608 NVYFYNKAAQDEQ
-618 GSQDTLAPYSE
+618 HPLAPYSE

-640 KQAELWNNQPKPL
+640 QKEELWSQPVQPL
-653 DFFDLKQYVMGI
+653 GFFDLKEYVMGI
-665 LRLLRVDQNQLEVKE
+665 LKQLRVDPNKLEVKE

-691 LYLEGKRVATFGKL
+691 LYLDGKRLATFGKI
-705 DKKALKHFD
+705 DKKTLKLFD

-727 TLMSNY
+727 SLMAHY

-753 LAMIFDKS
+753 LAMIFEKGI
-761 VTFEQV
+761 TFEQV
-767 KKVAQAAENKLL
+767 KHVALAAESKLL

-787 YEGDKIPEGKKQY
+787 YEGDKIPAGKKQY

-818 EKAMG
+818 EKAMA

-832 LNGVLR
+832 LGGVLR

>member
-1 MSDFRIF
+1 M
-8 AARIKKITRMKISY
+8 
-22 NWLKQYVNCDYPAEK
+22 KQYVNCDYSAEK
-37 ISALLTSTGLEVE
+37 VSEVLTSTGLEVE

-72 CIDHPNSDHLHITT
+72 CVDHPNSDHLHITT

-119 WIHDEHITIKRGKI
+119 WIHDEQITIKKGKI

-160 PDDYEVG
+160 PEDYEVG

-179 YTFEI
+179 YTIEI

-207 NQREDTTQY
+207 NQRENTTKY
-216 HLIKPSVEDF
+216 HLVLPSVEDF
-226 RVETHDNDIEVV
+226 KVENTSNNIEVV

-265 KNRLAAVG
+265 KHRLAAVG

-285 YVLMEMGQPMHIFD
+285 YVLMEVGQPMHIFD
-299 ADKIAGKKVVVKCLP
+299 ADKITGKKVVVKCLP
-314 EGTPFVTLDGVE
+314 EGTPFVTLDGME
-326 RKLNGR
+326 RKLNAR

-345 AGVFGGLKSGVTES
+345 AGVFGGIKSGVTEQ

-372 TSIRKTSKYHG
+372 TSIRKTAKFHG

-412 KALAGGTISSEI
+412 KELAGGTITSEI
-424 KDVQHGDFTPARVD
+424 KDVKNGDFKPAQVD

-445 KVAGKAIDKTQAVNI
+445 KLAGQEIDKNQAVNI
-460 LKSLECAVVECDETH
+460 LKSLECKVVEQNDKH
-475 VVVDVPTCKVDVTRP
+475 VVVDIPTCKVDVTRP
-490 VDLVEEILRIYGYDN
+490 ADVVEEILRIYGYDN
-505 IEIPS
+505 IAIPS
-510 RVHASVS
+510 RIHASIS
-517 RAVKPNAD
+517 RAVKPNTD

-534 LVANG
+534 LVSNG
-539 FYEIMNNSLTKAAYS
+539 FYEIMNNSLTKSAYS
-554 EAFEAFDSERNVKI
+554 EAFDAFDPDRNVKI
-568 LNPLSSDLNVM
+568 MNPLSSDLNVM

-593 NQNRKVTDM
+593 NQNRKVSDM

-608 NVYFYNAQAQ
+608 NVYFYDSKAQNDQ
-618 GSQDTLAPYSE
+618 RPLAPYSE
-629 YFHLDLFLTGN
+629 FCHLDLFLTGN
-640 KQAELWNNQPKPL
+640 RQEELWNSQPKPV

-665 LRLLRVDQNQLEVKE
+665 LKQLRVDQNQLEVKE
-680 GTLKHYEYSLE
+680 GTLKHFEYSLV
-691 LYLEGKRVATFGKL
+691 LTLDGKEIATMGKL
-705 DKKALKHFD
+705 DKKALKLFD
-714 IKKDVYHATLCWN
+714 IKKDVLYATLDW
-727 TLMSNY
+727 TALMHNY
-733 GKAPEVH
+733 GKASEVH

-753 LAMIFDKS
+753 LAMIFDKNI
-761 VTFEQV
+761 TFEAV
-767 KKVAQAAENKLL
+767 KKVAMAAENKIL

-800 AMSFILMSP
+800 AMSFILMST

-818 EKAMG
+818 EKAMA